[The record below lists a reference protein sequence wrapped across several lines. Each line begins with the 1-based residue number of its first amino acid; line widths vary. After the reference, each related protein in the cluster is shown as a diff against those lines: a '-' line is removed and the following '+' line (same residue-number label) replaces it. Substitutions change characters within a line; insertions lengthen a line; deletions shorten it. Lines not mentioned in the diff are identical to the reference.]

1 MNEKITTIVLNY
13 AGFWRRA
20 GASFIDAI
28 LLMILGKI
36 LEVVLIGNIDDYFIE
51 DPEFIMWGSLLWSFS
66 VYFLSTTILGWLY
79 FALMESSDKQGT
91 LGKMAFN
98 IKVTDLNGN
107 KISFGRATGRT
118 FGKYL
123 SSIILGVG
131 YLMAAWTKRK
141 QALND
146 MMADCLVIKN

>member
-1 MNEKITTIVLNY
+1 M
-13 AGFWRRA
+13 
-20 GASFIDAI
+20 
-28 LLMILGKI
+28 
-36 LEVVLIGNIDDYFIE
+36 EVVLIGNIDDYFIE

-118 FGKYL
+118 FGKFL
-123 SSIILGVG
+123 SMIILGVG
-131 YLMAAWTKRK
+131 YLMAGWTKRK
-141 QALND
+141 QALHD